1 MLKYVSQRIL
11 DVQDLNISFTTYGQ
25 RVQIL
30 HDVELNVAEGEKV
43 ALIGQSGSGKTVTMR
58 AIIGTLP
65 MPPARIESGSIF
77 FRSGTVV
84 IKASSKKQSQR
95 DRHLLSYFRIR
106 FSHLTQFFDDPS
118 PNGRHCPFCR
128 CSAWSSSLNS
138 GKKTHILATLEKVQ
152 LQEGERILSA
162 HPMML

>member
-1 MLKYVSQRIL
+1 MSQRIL
-11 DVQDLNISFTTYGQ
+11 DVQGLNISFTTYGQ

-77 FRSGTVV
+77 SQARTII
-84 IKASSKKQSQR
+84 IKAS
-95 DRHLLSYFRIR
+95 
-106 FSHLTQFFDDPS
+106 
-118 PNGRHCPFCR
+118 
-128 CSAWSSSLNS
+128 
-138 GKKTHILATLEKVQ
+138 
-152 LQEGERILSA
+152 
-162 HPMML
+162 

>member
-1 MLKYVSQRIL
+1 MSQRIL

-65 MPPARIESGSIF
+65 MPPARIESGYIF
-77 FRSGTVV
+77 FSG
-84 IKASSKKQSQR
+84 QE
-95 DRHLLSYFRIR
+95 LLSLRPR
-106 FSHLTQFFDDPS
+106 Q
-118 PNGRHCPFCR
+118 
-128 CSAWSSSLNS
+128 
-138 GKKTHILATLEKVQ
+138 Q
-152 LQEGERILSA
+152 
-162 HPMML
+162 